1 MRSLRNLY
9 YDYFDTIWFTIALLL
24 LVPASYY
31 LSRFIP
37 AELFETTISPMLH
50 FGILFITILSAFQVH
65 WHIDGIQ
72 ARKVWQ
78 RVLIMWAVLEV
89 LLFALEY
96 IFDLHII
103 IHDVEKLT
111 SEDLLVRDAFALL
124 LLAYPT
130 EVLNPRWLTVRRSTL
145 IMVPAVALHLIGHY
159 AGIDLRG
166 LLIIYPVV
174 ITLILFVQVH
184 RYQKRCEENYSSLE
198 NTGVRWMR
206 NYLVCTTIIGLSY
219 FYICFTNH
227 PTRLFTQQWLILFLF
242 AYNTTQIISR
252 KRPWQETPV
261 EGETAD
267 EPLDAESDE
276 AEPSGAAEQL
286 FPPEY
291 KQTLEAWLADTKPY
305 LEKDFRL
312 LDLTKV
318 LPLNRSYLS
327 KYINLTYGCNFCQF
341 VTGYRIEEAKRLL
354 REHPEMKLWEVA
366 ESTGFASAAVF
377 TRTFVKETGHTPTDW
392 LRLQKV
398 DNS

>member
-1 MRSLRNLY
+1 MRSIRNLY
-9 YDYFDTIWFTIALLL
+9 YDYFDTLWFTLALMVC
-24 LVPASYY
+24 VPLSFY
-31 LSRFIP
+31 LSRFIS

-50 FGILFITILSAFQVH
+50 FGILFLTILSAIQVR
-65 WHIDGIQ
+65 WHIDGIP
-72 ARKVWQ
+72 ARRVWQ
-78 RVLIMWAVLEV
+78 RVLIAWAALEM

-96 IFDLHII
+96 AFDLHII
-103 IHDVEKLT
+103 IHDVQTIT

-145 IMVPAVALHLIGHY
+145 IMMPAIALHLIGHY

-174 ITLILFVQVH
+174 IAMVLFVQVH

-206 NYLVCTTIIGLSY
+206 NYLVCITIIGLSY

-227 PTRLFTQQWLILFLF
+227 PTRLFTQQVLILFLF

-252 KRPWQETPV
+252 KRPWQEVPA
-261 EGETAD
+261 ED
-267 EPLDAESDE
+267 EPSDE
-276 AEPSGAAEQL
+276 PQLPDESAQSDAADSP

-291 KQTLEAWLADTKPY
+291 RETLEAWMDDKKPY
-305 LEKDFRL
+305 LDKDFRL
-312 LDLTKV
+312 ADMMQV
-318 LPLNRSYLS
+318 LPVNRSYLS
-327 KYINLTYGCNFCQF
+327 RYINTTYGCNFCQF
-341 VTGYRIEEAKRLL
+341 VTNYRIEEAKRLL
-354 REHPEMKLWEVA
+354 REHPEMKLREVA

-377 TRTFVKETGHTPTDW
+377 SRTFVKETGSTPTDW
-392 LRLQKV
+392 LRLQNV